1 MENNFS
7 EQKHTTTTP
16 TQGKVIIFS
25 APSGSGKTT
34 IVQHLLKNKAQFG
47 FSVSACTRNKRT
59 HETHG
64 KDYYFLTV
72 KEFKQKIDAQE
83 FVEWEEVYKDNFY
96 GTLKAEV
103 EKIRN
108 TGKHVLF
115 DVDVK
120 GGINLKNYYQN
131 DALSIFVKVP
141 SLEVLE
147 KRLRARNTETEES
160 LQRRLAK
167 VKKELQDQDKFDII
181 VVNETLKDTLVNVDE
196 IIQDFISPKSI
207 NQIT

>member
-7 EQKHTTTTP
+7 EQEHTTSNP
-16 TQGKVIIFS
+16 AQGKVIIFS

-47 FSVSACTRNKRT
+47 FSVSACTRNKREK
-59 HETHG
+59 ETHG

-72 KEFKQKIDAQE
+72 DEFKQKINAQE

-103 EKIRN
+103 ENIRN

-120 GGINLKNYYQN
+120 GGINLKNYYQD

-141 SLEVLE
+141 SIEVLE
-147 KRLRARNTETEES
+147 QRLRGRDTETEES

-167 VKKELQDQDKFDII
+167 VKKEMLDQDKFDTV
-181 VVNETLKDTLVNVDE
+181 VVNETLEDTLVKVDS
-196 IIQDFISPKSI
+196 IIQDFISPKSV
-207 NQIT
+207 NQVS